1 MSANVVVAEKKNA
14 AVSVEALDSG
24 AFELRMDAR
33 KVLEDK
39 TESAGAV
46 LTRTDLVAIRDAIT
60 AALVA

>member
-14 AVSVEALDSG
+14 AVSVEALESG
-24 AFELRMDAR
+24 SFEFRLDAR

-46 LTRTDLVAIRDAIT
+46 FSRDDLVAIRDAIT